1 MLRRYFGRR
10 SDLGVWRF
18 VGTKILQPQN
28 PFEPPSPRKPQRWFV
43 LLLIIALAFTG
54 ALLYFNSSE

>member
-18 VGTKILQPQN
+18 VEAKILQPQN
-28 PFEPPSPRKPQRWFV
+28 PFGPRSGKPQRWFV
-43 LLLIIALAFTG
+43 LVLMTVSVVIAAF
-54 ALLYFNSSE
+54 LYFSFWN